1 MAGRRPRVVACCHT
15 VGVKWPLYLPLVCAA
30 VLLLASTV
38 PAGPVLLLGCGAAL
52 VAAVVGAVHHA
63 EVIAHRTGEPLGTI
77 VLALAVTVIEAALVI
92 SIMLAGG
99 EQGAAVARDTVF
111 AAVMIICN
119 GVVGLCLLLGGL
131 RHREQSYRIEGTG
144 SGLAALATLA
154 TLVLVAPTL
163 TTSAPAGAY
172 THSQLLFAAL
182 SSLVLWLL
190 FVFIQT
196 VRHRD
201 YFLPAETSGA
211 ESGQVAP
218 PGARAAWASGA
229 LLLVSLVGVIGLA
242 KLLSPAL
249 ERAVD
254 ELEAPRAI
262 VGILIAMV
270 VLAPETVAAV
280 RAARSDRLQ
289 TSLNL
294 AVGSAMASIGLT
306 IPVVA
311 AAAVIWRLPLTL
323 GIGAMDMALLAL
335 TFVVGS
341 ITLASGRTNIL
352 QGAIHLVIF
361 AAFLILTLVP

>member
-1 MAGRRPRVVACCHT
+1 MAGRRPRAVACCHT

-172 THSQLLFAAL
+172 THSQ
-182 SSLVLWLL
+182 LL